1 MNLAD
6 FTVINTMFSS
16 INFKHLSGIL
26 LLLFIFLG
34 LSGCGIYKKTDAK
47 NTPVN
52 ARERAQKNVAE
63 GRSFSLG
70 KLGKGKGGSFEFASS
85 NPLWRASLEILDF
98 TPLSNVDYAGGII
111 ITDWFDN
118 ENDNQSELKI
128 SIKFFTN
135 EIRIDGMEVTIF
147 EKKCINSNCSTKKI
161 ENNVSLEIKETIL
174 KKAALLEKNQNKKNL
189 DEYNRKNKRI
199 EK

>member
-1 MNLAD
+1 MPD
-6 FTVINTMFSS
+6 FTLINTMFSA
-16 INFKHLSGIL
+16 IIFKRLSGIF
-26 LLLFIFLG
+26 LLFFLFFT
-34 LSGCGIYKKTDAK
+34 LSGCGFYKKTDVR
-47 NTPVN
+47 NNPVN
-52 ARERAQKNVAE
+52 AKERAQKNVAE
-63 GRSFSLG
+63 GRGFSLG
-70 KLGKGKGGSFEFASS
+70 KIGKGKGGSFEFASS

-118 ENDNQSELKI
+118 ENDNTSKLKI
-128 SIKFFTN
+128 SIKFLSN
-135 EIRIDGMEVTIF
+135 EIRVDGMEVSIF

-161 ENNVSLEIKETIL
+161 KNNVSLEIKETIL

-189 DEYNRKNKRI
+189 DEYNRKNQRI

>member
-1 MNLAD
+1 
-6 FTVINTMFSS
+6 MFSS
-16 INFKHLSGIL
+16 IIYKRISGVFLILS
-26 LLLFIFLG
+26 LFLA
-34 LSGCGIYKKTDAK
+34 LSNCGIYKKTDTR
-47 NTPVN
+47 NNPVN
-52 ARERAQKNVAE
+52 AKERAQKNVAE
-63 GRSFSLG
+63 GKSFSLG
-70 KLGKGKGGSFEFASS
+70 KLGKKKVGTFEFASS

-174 KKAALLEKNQNKKNL
+174 KKAALLEKNQYKKNL
-189 DEYNRKNKRI
+189 DEYKRKNKRI

>member
-52 ARERAQKNVAE
+52 AKERALKNVAE
-63 GRSFSLG
+63 GKSFSLG
-70 KLGKGKGGSFEFASS
+70 KLGKQKGGSFEFASS

-161 ENNVSLEIKETIL
+161 ENNVSLKIKETIL
-174 KKAALLEKNQNKKNL
+174 KKAALLEKNQYKKNL
-189 DEYNRKNKRI
+189 DEYKRKNKRI

>member
-1 MNLAD
+1 
-6 FTVINTMFSS
+6 MFSS
-16 INFKHLSGIL
+16 FLLKRILS
-26 LLLFIFLG
+26 IFLA
-34 LSGCGIYKKTDAK
+34 LFLFFNLTNCGIYKRSDVK

-52 ARERAQKNVAE
+52 AKERAQKNVAE
-63 GRSFSLG
+63 GRGFSFS

-147 EKKCINSNCSTKKI
+147 EKKCINLNCSTKKI

-174 KKAALLEKNQNKKNL
+174 KKAALLEKNQYKKNL
-189 DEYNRKNKRI
+189 DEYKRKNKRI

>member
-1 MNLAD
+1 
-6 FTVINTMFSS
+6 MFSS

-52 ARERAQKNVAE
+52 AKERAIKNVAE
-63 GRSFSLG
+63 GKSFSLG
-70 KLGKGKGGSFEFASS
+70 KLGKQKGGSFEFASS

-174 KKAALLEKNQNKKNL
+174 KKAALLEKNQYKKNL
-189 DEYNRKNKRI
+189 DEYKRKNKRI

>member
-1 MNLAD
+1 
-6 FTVINTMFSS
+6 MFSS
-16 INFKHLSGIL
+16 INFKRLSTIL

-34 LSGCGIYKKTDAK
+34 LPGCGIYKKTDAK

-63 GRSFSLG
+63 GKSFSLG
-70 KLGKGKGGSFEFASS
+70 NLGKGKSGSFEFASS

-174 KKAALLEKNQNKKNL
+174 KKAALLEKNQYKKNL
-189 DEYNRKNKRI
+189 DEYKRKNKRI

>member
-34 LSGCGIYKKTDAK
+34 LSSCGIYKKTDAK

-52 ARERAQKNVAE
+52 AKERAQKNVAE
-63 GRSFSLG
+63 GKSFSLG
-70 KLGKGKGGSFEFASS
+70 KLGKRKGGSFEFASS
-85 NPLWRASLEILDF
+85 NPLWRASLSILDF

-118 ENDNQSELKI
+118 ENDTTSELKI
-128 SIKFFTN
+128 SIKFLSD
-135 EIRIDGMEVTIF
+135 EIRTDGMEVTIF
-147 EKKCINSNCSTKKI
+147 EKKCVNSNCSTTKI
-161 ENNVSLEIKETIL
+161 KDNVALEIKNTIL
-174 KKAALLEKNQNKKNL
+174 KKAALLVKNQNKKNL
-189 DEYNRKNKRI
+189 DEYNRKNKTI

>member
-1 MNLAD
+1 MNLAN
-6 FTVINTMFSS
+6 FGLINTMFSS
-16 INFKHLSGIL
+16 INFKHKSVIL
-26 LLLFIFLG
+26 VLLFLSLG
-34 LSGCGIYKKTDAK
+34 LSNCGLYKKTDTK

-52 ARERAQKNVAE
+52 AKERALKNVAE

-70 KLGKGKGGSFEFASS
+70 KLGKGKGGNFEFASS

-118 ENDNQSELKI
+118 ENDNTSKLKI
-128 SIKFFTN
+128 SIKFLSN
-135 EIRIDGMEVTIF
+135 EIRVDGMEVSIF
-147 EKKCINSNCSTKKI
+147 EKKCKNSNCSTNKI
-161 ENNVSLEIKETIL
+161 QNNVSLEIKQTIL
-174 KKAALLEKNQNKKNL
+174 KKAALLQKNQTNKILK
-189 DEYNRKNKRI
+189 EYKRKNKRI

>member
-1 MNLAD
+1 M
-6 FTVINTMFSS
+6 
-16 INFKHLSGIL
+16 
-26 LLLFIFLG
+26 
-34 LSGCGIYKKTDAK
+34 
-47 NTPVN
+47 
-52 ARERAQKNVAE
+52 
-63 GRSFSLG
+63 
-70 KLGKGKGGSFEFASS
+70 
-85 NPLWRASLEILDF
+85 
-98 TPLSNVDYAGGII
+98 SNVDYAGGII

-118 ENDNQSELKI
+118 ENDKQSELKI

-174 KKAALLEKNQNKKNL
+174 KKAALLQKNQYKKNL
-189 DEYNRKNKRI
+189 DEYKRKNKRI

>member
-1 MNLAD
+1 
-6 FTVINTMFSS
+6 MFSS
-16 INFKHLSGIL
+16 INFKRLSGIL

-34 LSGCGIYKKTDAK
+34 LSSCGIYKKTDAK

-52 ARERAQKNVAE
+52 AKERAQKNVAE
-63 GRSFSLG
+63 GKSFSLG
-70 KLGKGKGGSFEFASS
+70 KLGKRKGGSFEFASS
-85 NPLWRASLEILDF
+85 NPLWRASLSILDF

-118 ENDNQSELKI
+118 ENDTTSELKI
-128 SIKFFTN
+128 SIKFLSD
-135 EIRIDGMEVTIF
+135 EIRTDGMEVTIF
-147 EKKCINSNCSTKKI
+147 EKKCVNSNCSTTKI
-161 ENNVSLEIKETIL
+161 KDNVALEIKNTIL
-174 KKAALLEKNQNKKNL
+174 KKAALLVKNQNKKNL

>member
-1 MNLAD
+1 
-6 FTVINTMFSS
+6 MFST

-26 LLLFIFLG
+26 LLLFIFLV
-34 LSGCGIYKKTDAK
+34 LPGCGIYKKTDAK
-47 NTPVN
+47 TTPVN
-52 ARERAQKNVAE
+52 ARERALKKVAE

-70 KLGKGKGGSFEFASS
+70 KLGKGKSGSFEFASS

-161 ENNVSLEIKETIL
+161 ENNVSLEIKKTIL
-174 KKAALLEKNQNKKNL
+174 KKAAFLQKNQYKKNL
-189 DEYNRKNKRI
+189 DEYNKKNIKI
-199 EK
+199 KN